1 MLTACP
7 ANVAAEKIPPA
18 LVFRNT
24 CHQIIPTHNA
34 SPQNAGGVAC
44 NVLTPPNTKKQYT
57 VSSIIA
63 LYNNEPIQI
72 NLFFNQIGYK
82 NSRTTDYICNTAK
95 TDVLNLLHGKSQPLK
110 GSFCLAF

>member
-18 LVFRNT
+18 LAFRNT
-24 CHQIIPTHNA
+24 CHQIIPTHKA

-44 NVLTPPNTKKQYT
+44 NVLPPPNTKQQYT

-63 LYNNEPIQI
+63 LYNNEPLQI
-72 NLFFNQIGYK
+72 NLFFTKLDIK
-82 NSRTTDYICNTAK
+82 IAA
-95 TDVLNLLHGKSQPLK
+95 SQM
-110 GSFCLAF
+110 